1 MNEYKTPGWIDK
13 AYSDEYKALPLIDV
27 EEFSYY
33 EEIAL
38 DEIIVVEIDKR
49 RLTERQ

>member
-1 MNEYKTPGWIDK
+1 MNEYKIPSWVDK